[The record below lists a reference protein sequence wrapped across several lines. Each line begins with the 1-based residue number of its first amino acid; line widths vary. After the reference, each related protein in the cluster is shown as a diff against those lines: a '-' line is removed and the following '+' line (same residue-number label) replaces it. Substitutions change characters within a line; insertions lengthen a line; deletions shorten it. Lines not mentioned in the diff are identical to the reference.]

1 MSINK
6 IRSSLFRLLFP
17 VIFVFQ
23 AGCAT
28 IPDSVQVEKPVFPSP
43 PDQPRFHYQ
52 QSLISSA
59 DVEREDKDAAFKRL
73 ITGQARTGIGMGKPF
88 AVSVHQGRVFVS
100 DTLKRMVVAFD
111 KRESRYF
118 EIGTAPPG
126 ELFKPM
132 GLDVDRDGNLYV
144 CDATMKHVVV
154 FDRDGK
160 YLRTLGHRDLFSR
173 PAGLAVDPDGKKVF
187 VVDTGGV
194 NSDWHRVVVLN
205 AQTGEFLYNI
215 SQRGDKEGELN
226 LPRDATI
233 ATDSNLYIVDG
244 GNFRV
249 QVFTQQGEFIRSFGE
264 IGRRGGQFSRP
275 KGIGSDK
282 DGNVYVADAAFGNF
296 QIFNPAG
303 QLLLAVGNRDSRPG
317 PANFMLPAGLDV
329 DEDGRVYMVDQY
341 FRKIDVFR
349 PDSVTEEQGF
359 FGLPIPSEKE

>member
-6 IRSSLFRLLFP
+6 PGSSLFHLLLLA
-17 VIFVFQ
+17 IFLFQ

-28 IPDSVQVEKPVFPSP
+28 IPDSVQVEKPVFPPP

-59 DVEREDKDAAFKRL
+59 DVEQEGKEAAFKRL
-73 ITGQARTGIGMGKPF
+73 ITGQARTGFGMGKPF

-100 DTLKRMVVAFD
+100 DTQQRKVHAFD
-111 KRESRYF
+111 KREGRYF
-118 EIGTAPPG
+118 EIGTTPPG
-126 ELFKPM
+126 ELSKPM

-144 CDATMKHVVV
+144 CDASMKRVVV
-154 FDRDGK
+154 FDRDGN

-194 NSDWHRVVVLN
+194 SSDWHRVVVLD

-215 SQRGDKEGELN
+215 SQRGSGEGELN
-226 LPRDATI
+226 LPRDAVI
-233 ATDSNLYIVDG
+233 AADGNLYVVDG
-244 GNFRV
+244 GNFRI
-249 QVFTQQGEFIRSFGE
+249 QVFSQQGEFIRSFGD

-282 DGNVYVADAAFGNF
+282 DGNIYVSDAAFGNF

-303 QLLLAVGNRDSRPG
+303 QLLLAVGRRDSRAG

-341 FRKIDVFR
+341 FRKVDVFR
-349 PDSVTEEQGF
+349 PASITEEQGF
-359 FGLPIPSEKE
+359 FGLPRPAENE